1 MKRILAA
8 LICLSFLLPCADVRA
23 EPLPFAGGEGTADN
37 PYLIE
42 NESQLSNVRLYLNA
56 CFLVTADIL
65 CTKAWNSIGTLSA
78 PFTGCFDGDGHTV
91 SGMQGSTSLPGT
103 ACQGLFGHNAGTV
116 RNVNIAAC
124 RFSAS
129 AKTAC
134 AGAIAG
140 VNSGIIEGCSASG
153 QIEASTAA
161 GGLTGK
167 QEFYGILRRCSSSCT
182 VTSSGAAGGIAG
194 MNSGQITNC
203 CNTGSVTGYTAGGIT
218 GQGALPG
225 CCYNIGTVS
234 GTTLG
239 GIVGDAPASYVN
251 ENDGTTCFF
260 LDNVPAGT
268 SNNAACVMLTDALM
282 RLSDSYYG
290 FDFDNVWYMGSYP
303 MLRMKAPSKPVTKER
318 LEITSQPDKIVY
330 LENELFCADGL
341 TVTVCYSNGTR
352 KPVTDYMIGGYEA
365 TAGEH
370 IITVT
375 WEDLCATFAVTVNAI
390 VPDTITSAVY
400 TVASGWL
407 RKIPPCTTVA
417 DLTANLNESTHIAVY
432 NGQTKAHRSA
442 YVRTGMTVAVLEG
455 DVVKT
460 SLTAVVTGDISGDG
474 KLTTADLTSSK
485 AHLLKS
491 DNLTGAAVQAADCNG
506 DGNVTL
512 TDFLLL
518 NAHILGKRTVQPN

>member
-8 LICLSFLLPCADVRA
+8 LICLSFLLPCAAVQA
-23 EPLPFAGGEGTADN
+23 EPLPFAGGGGTADN

-42 NESQLSNVRLYLNA
+42 NEIQLNSVRFYLDA
-56 CFLVTADIL
+56 CFLVTADIT
-65 CTKAWNSIGTLSA
+65 CTMAWESIGTPSG
-78 PFTGCFDGDGHTV
+78 PFTGCFDGGGYTI
-91 SGMQGSTSLPGT
+91 SGMQGSASLPGT
-103 ACQGLFGHNAGTV
+103 AYQGLFGCNAGTV
-116 RNVNIAAC
+116 RNVNIVGC

-129 AKTAC
+129 AKTAY

-167 QEFYGILRRCSSSCT
+167 QEFYGILRRCYSSCT

-194 MNSGQITNC
+194 TDSGQITNC
-203 CNTGSVTGYTAGGIT
+203 YNTGSVIGVAAGGIT
-218 GQGALPG
+218 GQGSLPG
-225 CCYNIGTVS
+225 CCYNIGAVS
-234 GTTLG
+234 GTILG
-239 GIVGDAPASYVN
+239 GVVGDVPASYMGQ
-251 ENDGTTCFF
+251 NDGTTCFF
-260 LDNVPAGT
+260 LDTVPAGT
-268 SNNAACVMLTDALM
+268 SNNAACVMLTDAQM
-282 RLSDSYYG
+282 RLQDNYPG

-318 LEITSQPDKIVY
+318 LEITSLPDKTVY
-330 LENELFCADGL
+330 LENEPFCADGL
-341 TVTVCYSNGTR
+341 TVAVCYSNGTR

-370 IITVT
+370 LITVT
-375 WEDLCATFAVTVNAI
+375 WEGLCATFAVTVNAI

-407 RKIPPCTTVA
+407 RKIPLCTTVA
-417 DLTANLNESTHIAVY
+417 DLTANLSESAYIAVY
-432 NGQTKAHRSA
+432 NGQTKAHSTA
-442 YVRTGMTVAVLEG
+442 YVRTGMTVAVLE
-455 DVVKT
+455 DDIVKT
-460 SLTAVVTGDISGDG
+460 SLTAVVTGDVSGDG
-474 KLTTADLTSSK
+474 KLTTADLTSVK
-485 AHLLKS
+485 THLLKS
-491 DNLTGAAVQAADCNG
+491 STLTGAAVQAADCNA